1 MLPEARPQAPKA
13 KLRRRRFK
21 WHKRSES
28 DDEIDF
34 TPMIDV
40 TFLLLIYFCVT
51 EVNDAGAKIKL
62 PIATN
67 GAAVSELQ
75 AVVFTI
81 ELADANA
88 PALFLDAGIGDR
100 LALPAEEA
108 AQTEQVVAAV
118 RDGAAE
124 GKTDVIIQADRG
136 ILFRDV
142 NNLIKMVS
150 QAEAKQLHL
159 AVVEE
164 N

>member
-13 KLRRRRFK
+13 KLRRRRLA
-21 WHKRSES
+21 WRRRSDS

-51 EVNDAGAKIKL
+51 EVNDAGSKLKL

-75 AVVFTI
+75 AVVFTL
-81 ELADANA
+81 EQADSTA
-88 PALFLDAGIGDR
+88 PALFLEEGNSER
-100 LALPAEEA
+100 QALPTESA
-108 AQTEQVVAAV
+108 AQEEQVMTAV
-118 RDGAAE
+118 RAGAAN
-124 GKTDVIIQADRG
+124 GKSDVIIQADRST
-136 ILFRDV
+136 LFREV
-142 NNLIKMVS
+142 NKLIKMVS
-150 QAEAKQLHL
+150 AAEPGQLHL